1 MDLLIQLLSAL
12 VPKDILIS
20 ENTGQL
26 WPLKVFR
33 PFCRVSGRKI
43 RCEASV
49 RAMVLKIFT
58 MIADISDQI
67 LNTFSSSL
75 VRE

>member
-1 MDLLIQLLSAL
+1 MDLLIQLLSRL

-26 WPLKVFR
+26 QPLKVFS
-33 PFCRVSGRKI
+33 PFFSVSGRKI
-43 RCEASV
+43 HCEASV
-49 RAMVLKIFT
+49 RAMVLKTFT